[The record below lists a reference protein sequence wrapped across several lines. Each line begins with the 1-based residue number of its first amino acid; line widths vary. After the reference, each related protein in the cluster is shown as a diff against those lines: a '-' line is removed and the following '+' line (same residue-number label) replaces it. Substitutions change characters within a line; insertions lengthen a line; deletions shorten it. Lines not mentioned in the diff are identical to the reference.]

1 MTKRLKQ
8 IIRFIVLSG
17 LLVFFLYLSFKDIDF
32 NKLIVELLK
41 TNYLLAILG
50 MIVGVVIGSIIRA
63 ERWKYFLYPEK
74 RNIKF
79 KDLFSGVM
87 IGYFVN
93 VIIPR
98 GGEVSRPFILAQ
110 KEGISKA
117 FTLGTIVVERIFD
130 MLSMFFVFGLCLF
143 VYREKIQEA
152 FGKFDIETI
161 SLYFSLGLILLVVIA
176 VLLLLKIEKTEYF
189 LEKIA
194 LRILPKKYREKV
206 QKASLSLLNSFSFIK
221 YTENYFKIFLLTVL
235 LWLDY
240 AFATYL
246 TINAF
251 SDPAMESLNFFDAN
265 LVLTLTA
272 FAQTIPLPGNSAGS
286 FHFFVKTTLVVIF
299 GVVSETAIAYAT
311 ISHLLTLIGI
321 LIIGFYYSIKENYK
335 FSFSINKTAD

>member
-1 MTKRLKQ
+1 MRKVKQ
-8 IIRFIVLSG
+8 IIKFVILSG

-32 NKLIVELLK
+32 NKLITELFK
-41 TNYLLAILG
+41 TNYILAILG
-50 MIVGVVIGSIIRA
+50 MIVGLVIGSIIRA
-63 ERWKYFLYPEK
+63 ERWRYFLYPEK
-74 RNIKF
+74 KDTKF
-79 KDLFSGVM
+79 NDLFSGVM

-93 VIIPR
+93 AIIPR
-98 GGEVSRPFILAQ
+98 GGEVSRPFLLAQ

-143 VYREKIQEA
+143 FYREKIQEA
-152 FGKFDIETI
+152 FGRFDIETV
-161 SLYFSLGLILLVVIA
+161 SLYFSIGLVLLVLVA

-206 QKASLSLLNSFSFIK
+206 QKALLSLLNSFSFIK

-235 LWLDY
+235 LWIDY
-240 AFATYL
+240 AFSTYL

-251 SDPAMESLNFFDAN
+251 SDPTMKNLNFFDAN
-265 LVLTLTA
+265 LILTLTA

-299 GVVSETAIAYAT
+299 GVAAETAIAYAT
-311 ISHLLTLIGI
+311 ISHLLTFIGI
-321 LIIGFYYSIKENYK
+321 LVIGFYYSVKENYK
-335 FSFSINKTAD
+335 FSFKLNKTSE

>member
-1 MTKRLKQ
+1 MAKKIKQ
-8 IIRFIVLSG
+8 ILKFIVLSG

-50 MIVGVVIGSIIRA
+50 MIVGVVIGSVIRA

-79 KDLFSGVM
+79 NDLFSGVM

-93 VIIPR
+93 AIIPR

-110 KEGISKA
+110 KEGMSKA

-130 MLSMFFVFGLCLF
+130 MLSMFLVFGLCLF
-143 VYREKIQEA
+143 FYREKIQEA
-152 FGKFDIETI
+152 FGRFDIETV
-161 SLYFSLGLILLVVIA
+161 SLYFSLGLILIVFVA
-176 VLLLLKIEKTEYF
+176 VLLLIKIEKTEYF
-189 LEKIA
+189 LERIA
-194 LRILPKKYREKV
+194 LRILPVKYREKV
-206 QKASLSLLNSFSFIK
+206 QKALLSLLNSFSFIK

-240 AFATYL
+240 AFSTYL

-251 SDPAMESLNFFDAN
+251 SDPAMRSLNFFDAN

-321 LIIGFYYSIKENYK
+321 LVIGFYYSIKENYK
-335 FSFSINKTAD
+335 FSFSINKTTD